1 MNDQLLM
8 LWVNVRSQAAGL
20 VVKLI
25 TYTKHMLLQTLS
37 ERHTSA
43 VSLTTRLT
51 VTGYN
56 EGVRAMFVEE
66 LLRYRL
72 TNVVF
77 LFNG

>member
-8 LWVNVRSQAAGL
+8 LWVNVRPQAAGL

-25 TYTKHMLLQTLS
+25 TDTRHMLSQTLS
-37 ERHTSA
+37 ELHTSA

-51 VTGYN
+51 GYN
-56 EGVRAMFVEE
+56 ESVRAMFVEE